1 MNWERSGRVENVRGM
16 TRLVRDASAF
26 VLDAIWQSVT
36 CSPDSALT
44 HWEALNLPDQ
54 TGDRSVLSYRDFCV
68 FNPFLLLRPAT
79 RLHKFTGASLQG
91 KTKCEK
97 DLLKVH
103 PPVVPSVFLHFHLTA
118 RSCWSVGTVLFGVSR
133 LSQRTR
139 LFSESYNFL
148 TSCCVLHGYDVMLRR

>member
-26 VLDAIWQSVT
+26 VLDAVWQSVT

-54 TGDRSVLSYRDFCV
+54 TGDRSVLSHKDFCI
-68 FNPFLLLRPAT
+68 FNPFLSLRPAT
-79 RLHKFTGASLQG
+79 RLHNFTGHLCS
-91 KTKCEK
+91 KKKMWK
-97 DLLKVH
+97 DILKVH
-103 PPVVPSVFLHFHLTA
+103 PPVVPSVFLQFHLTA
-118 RSCWSVGTVLFGVSR
+118 CSCWSVGTVLFGVSR
-133 LSQRTR
+133 LSLRTR

-148 TSCCVLHGYDVMLRR
+148 TSCCVLHGYDVMLHR